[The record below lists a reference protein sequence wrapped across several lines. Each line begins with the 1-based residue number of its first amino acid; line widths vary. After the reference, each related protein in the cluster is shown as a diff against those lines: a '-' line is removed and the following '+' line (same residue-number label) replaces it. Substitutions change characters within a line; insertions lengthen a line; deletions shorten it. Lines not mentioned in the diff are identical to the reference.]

1 MFKQLNNKQL
11 VDTINY
17 RYSNGLNDDDYVA
30 ELCRR
35 RKKQN
40 KQIAIVNGELFI
52 MVNVKENE
60 WVN

>member
-52 MVNVKENE
+52 MVNVKKNE

>member
-52 MVNVKENE
+52 MVNVKENK